1 MTSPT
6 ESPKLKS
13 NFISIYT
20 RRIPESVDD
29 LNNSL
34 AVVCRVMAEIVCY
47 DKSASPGQE
56 SNAFC
61 KIFCRKYKAQE
72 CFSWNEVCW
81 FSDKQLC
88 DKPVSWWM

>member
-6 ESPKLKS
+6 ENPKLKS

-34 AVVCRVMAEIVCY
+34 AVVCRVMAEIVC
-47 DKSASPGQE
+47 DNISASPVQE

-61 KIFCRKYKAQE
+61 KTVCRKWKPQE
-72 CFSWNEVCW
+72 CFSW
-81 FSDKQLC
+81 
-88 DKPVSWWM
+88 